1 MQYSPFNHRLLMLPV
16 FDPIATPAMLALTAA
31 GGAMSAMG
39 TLAGG
44 KAAAQ
49 AGYASQ
55 QAHEFAARQQEQ
67 AGQEGRAV
75 AQRSA
80 LEKRREGTLLS
91 SKMLARAAASGG
103 GADDPTVT
111 KIGEDIAGRSEYDAL
126 TEMYKGENRARGLLD
141 AAMGSRMTGDAALA
155 EGEAKKRASYLSAAG
170 TIIGTAGSMYGQY
183 NKLPKTPN
191 MGGGIWAGL

>member
-1 MQYSPFNHRLLMLPV
+1 MQYSPFNHRTLMLPV
-16 FDPIATPAMLALTAA
+16 FDPITATTMALTAA
-31 GGAMSAMG
+31 GTGMSAMG

-49 AGYASQ
+49 AGYAAQ
-55 QAHEFAARQQEQ
+55 QSHEFTARQQEQ
-67 AGQEGRAV
+67 AAQEGRAV

-80 LEKRREGTLLS
+80 LEKRREGSLLS

-141 AAMGSRMTGDAALA
+141 AAMASRMTGDAALA
-155 EGEAKKRASYLSAAG
+155 EGEAKKRAAKLSAIG
-170 TIIGTAGSMYGQY
+170 TIIGGAGSMFGQFS
-183 NKLPKTPN
+183 KLPKTP
-191 MGGGIWAGL
+191 GL

>member
-1 MQYSPFNHRLLMLPV
+1 MQYSPFNHRTLMLPV
-16 FDPIATPAMLALTAA
+16 FDPITATTMALTAA
-31 GGAMSAMG
+31 GTGMSAMG

-49 AGYASQ
+49 AGYAAQ
-55 QAHEFAARQQEQ
+55 QSHEFTARQQEQ
-67 AGQEGRAV
+67 AAQEGRAV

-141 AAMGSRMTGDAALA
+141 AAMASRMTGDAALA
-155 EGEAKKRASYLSAAG
+155 EGEAKKRAAKLSAIG
-170 TIIGTAGSMYGQY
+170 TIIGGAGSMFGQFS
-183 NKLPKTPN
+183 KLPKTP
-191 MGGGIWAGL
+191 GL